1 MTQKKYDTS
10 IVNVTNCLKWGLP
23 NLCSCCGDIQI
34 FSGLET
40 ERTAD
45 PTPCRRKSSASSGT
59 TLSGTSARHFGTFA
73 KRRSSSTSRWPVRM
87 SSCLPT
93 GSSWA
98 PAHPSSR
105 RCCAATRISTHS
117 STWKASHL
125 EICRCV
131 QVGSVASVWPLSG
144 IRAFLSAAGVL
155 THSVVFFFTF

>member
-131 QVGSVASVWPLSG
+131 VLPVFGRCRVSVLFCQQPESWLLVSSF
-144 IRAFLSAAGVL
+144 FLLFKS
-155 THSVVFFFTF
+155 T